1 MLNIVFTAHTYYPNK
16 DGVQMV
22 TQYMAEGLAK
32 LGHNVTVIAPL
43 KKELKKEE
51 IYNNVQIKR
60 FVVKTKLKHSYGQK
74 KEFQEYLVQH
84 SKQIDVLITVCS
96 NTAFAAWTYPI
107 IKLLHCK
114 KIMYQHGM
122 YDGHLHL
129 EKIHSYKRL
138 IKQLI
143 LTPYWEIFHKM
154 HWKQIETYNACV
166 HLFENDSS
174 YKYFRKHGFEKNV
187 VIMNSCELELFQTK
201 TQEDLKM
208 VGDLEIHEPYFLY
221 VANYCTGKNQLL
233 ALEEFYQLEET
244 NVALVFVGSKDN
256 AYVQELKERKKKLDR
271 ENRCNRKVYFF
282 IGIPRRETVALIREC
297 YACLMTSN
305 NEYLPITIIEAMA
318 CDKPFI
324 STNVG
329 VVAKLPGGVIAN
341 DKEDIQYWLKYFL
354 NHEDVVNNLG
364 NIAGEYVRQN
374 MFIDDKIKQLETL
387 INEI

>member
-84 SKQIDVLITVCS
+84 SKQLDVLITVCS

-129 EKIHSYKRL
+129 EKIHSFKRL

-174 YKYFRKHGFEKNV
+174 YKYFRKHRFEKNV
-187 VIMNSCELELFQTK
+187 VIMNSCEPELFRTK

-221 VANYCTGKNQLL
+221 VAKLLYGKKSIIS
-233 ALEEFYQLEET
+233 
-244 NVALVFVGSKDN
+244 VGR
-256 AYVQELKERKKKLDR
+256 V
-271 ENRCNRKVYFF
+271 
-282 IGIPRRETVALIREC
+282 
-297 YACLMTSN
+297 
-305 NEYLPITIIEAMA
+305 LPIRRDQ
-318 CDKPFI
+318 C
-324 STNVG
+324 STG
-329 VVAKLPGGVIAN
+329 FCG
-341 DKEDIQYWLKYFL
+341 
-354 NHEDVVNNLG
+354 
-364 NIAGEYVRQN
+364 
-374 MFIDDKIKQLETL
+374 IKG
-387 INEI
+387 

>member
-1 MLNIVFTAHTYYPNK
+1 MKVVFTTITYYPNK

-22 TQYMAEGLAK
+22 TQYLAEGLAK
-32 LGHNVTVIAPL
+32 LGHDVTVISCF
-43 KKELKKEE
+43 KQGVERDE
-51 IYNNVQIKR
+51 IYNGVKIKR
-60 FVVKTKLKHSYGQK
+60 FIVKTKLKLCFGEK
-74 KEFQEYLVQH
+74 KEFQKYILDNNDD
-84 SKQIDVLITVCS
+84 IDILITVCS
-96 NTAFAAWTYPI
+96 NTAFATWTYPI
-107 IKLLHCK
+107 INLLNCK

-129 EKIHSYKRL
+129 KKIHSFKRL

-143 LTPYWEIFHKM
+143 LTPYWEIFHKI

-187 VIMNSCELELFQTK
+187 VIMNSCEPELFQTK
-201 TQEDLKM
+201 TQQDLKM
-208 VGDLEIHEPYFLY
+208 VRDLEIHEPYFLY
-221 VANYCTGKNQLL
+221 VANYCTGKNQLF
-233 ALEEFYQLEET
+233 ALEEFYQLEES

-256 AYVQELKERKKKLDR
+256 AYVQGLKKRKKELDR
-271 ENRCNRKVYFF
+271 ENKCNRKVYFF
-282 IGIPRRETVALIREC
+282 IGLPRRETVALIREC

-318 CDKPFI
+318 CNKPFI

-354 NHEDVVNNLG
+354 NHEDLVNSLG